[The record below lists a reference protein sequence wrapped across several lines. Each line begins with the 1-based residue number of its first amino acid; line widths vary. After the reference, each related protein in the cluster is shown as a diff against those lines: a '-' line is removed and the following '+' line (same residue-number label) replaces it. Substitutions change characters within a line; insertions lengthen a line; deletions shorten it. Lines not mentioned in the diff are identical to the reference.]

1 MVSGIIQGLIALND
15 ESYVPQRWHGTLIT
29 IAIIFN
35 AILFNTFLA
44 VKLPLIE
51 GILLGLHVC
60 GVFAIVIP
68 LWVMGPRAP
77 ARTALLD
84 YQNLGGWDSM
94 GLAALI
100 GMVTPL
106 NVLIGYDCSVHMC
119 KFCEISRFSVDP
131 VLTFGPIAEEIE
143 ESSIVLPRAIM
154 WSVAPNAIIGL
165 LVIVTLAFTS
175 GDVQQLMATPT
186 GEPFIQIFY
195 DVTQS
200 KAAATVMAS
209 IVVILLCSCCFSEVA
224 TSSRQLWSF
233 ARDRGFP
240 ASSWLSHVCNHH
252 DFVLHRT
259 RNTNDQTGPTRLE
272 YPCARCDG
280 VLRRSFSTRMHQPR
294 IDHSSPINLV
304 SWCSCHPQFLSG
316 RYRMPHL
323 ATSVRGSFA
332 TAEMVARQGRT
343 RNQHRGCLLH
353 PSALVLRFLADCHS
367 GDCRDDELGERHLYG
382 SSLDRCGLLPCE
394 G

>member
-29 IAIIFN
+29 IAIVFN
-35 AILFNTFLA
+35 AILFNTFFA

-51 GILLGLHVC
+51 GVLLGLHIC

-119 KFCEISRFSVDP
+119 KQSARECAP
-131 VLTFGPIAEEIE
+131 VLVVADLSKFLAEEIE
-143 ESSIVLPRAIM
+143 DSSLVLPRAIM
-154 WSVAPNAIIGL
+154 WSVAPNAILGL

-175 GDVQQLMATPT
+175 GDPQEIMQTPT

-209 IVVILLCSCCFSEVA
+209 IIVVLLCSCCFNEVA

-240 ASSWLSHVCNHH
+240 ASSWLSHVSIASA
-252 DFVLHRT
+252 
-259 RNTNDQTGPTRLE
+259 
-272 YPCARCDG
+272 Y
-280 VLRRSFSTRMHQPR
+280 
-294 IDHSSPINLV
+294 
-304 SWCSCHPQFLSG
+304 G
-316 RYRMPHL
+316 RH
-323 ATSVRGSFA
+323 
-332 TAEMVARQGRT
+332 
-343 RNQHRGCLLH
+343 C
-353 PSALVLRFLADCHS
+353 
-367 GDCRDDELGERHLYG
+367 
-382 SSLDRCGLLPCE
+382 
-394 G
+394 